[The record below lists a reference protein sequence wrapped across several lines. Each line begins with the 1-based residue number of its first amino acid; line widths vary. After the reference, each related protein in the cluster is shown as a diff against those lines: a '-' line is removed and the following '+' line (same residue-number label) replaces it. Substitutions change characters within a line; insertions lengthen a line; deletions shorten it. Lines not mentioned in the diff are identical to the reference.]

1 MARITPR
8 TRSRSQ
14 GPGIKKG
21 TLFFALILQCI
32 LLALTVFVFVLDE
45 SEKEPPKF
53 ERSASVSVKKE
64 DFKAVERR
72 DRFMKR
78 MQRLQPMQRLSVESA
93 VRGDM
98 RPMAKLPI
106 DAFTAGA
113 DVFEIESYSN
123 NLDC

>member
-1 MARITPR
+1 MHSFGTDGVRVRVGRVGERASKVRKERQRI
-8 TRSRSQ
+8 
-14 GPGIKKG
+14 G
-21 TLFFALILQCI
+21 
-32 LLALTVFVFVLDE
+32 
-45 SEKEPPKF
+45 
-53 ERSASVSVKKE
+53 KKE

-113 DVFEIESYSN
+113 DVFEIVEDTGVLLEQSGLLSGGTKGK
-123 NLDC
+123 